1 MDAGVVRPAL
11 RAPAGPGWCGLDV
24 AGRQFRENGV
34 RPRDRAEEGA
44 VVEVVP
50 HVRGPDVAGGALLAG
65 LADRFP
71 RRRIMVAC
79 ELARAA
85 LVAVMALPGQ
95 PIALLVVMLAAR
107 FS

>member
-1 MDAGVVRPAL
+1 M
-11 RAPAGPGWCGLDV
+11 
-24 AGRQFRENGV
+24 
-34 RPRDRAEEGA
+34 
-44 VVEVVP
+44 
-50 HVRGPDVAGGALLAG
+50 AGGALLAG